1 MGKIAIVTDST
12 ADLPPEIIEKY
23 NISIVPLKVLF
34 GNKEYKDGI
43 DIGPDE
49 FYEKLEKSNTLPTT
63 SQPSPG
69 DFIKVYRSL
78 LEQYTEIISIH
89 LSSNLS
95 STVNV
100 ARLAGKD
107 FKDRIHVFDS
117 KSISL
122 GIGLLATEAAKSVQE
137 GLRINEVLEK
147 IKSVRKN
154 SEVLFTLDTLE
165 YLSKGGRIGKVS
177 GLLGS
182 VLNIKPIVRVNEE
195 GIYTPYAKT

>member
-1 MGKIAIVTDST
+1 M
-12 ADLPPEIIEKY
+12 
-23 NISIVPLKVLF
+23 
-34 GNKEYKDGI
+34 
-43 DIGPDE
+43 
-49 FYEKLEKSNTLPTT
+49 
-63 SQPSPG
+63 
-69 DFIKVYRSL
+69 
-78 LEQYTEIISIH
+78 
-89 LSSNLS
+89 
-95 STVNV
+95 

-195 GIYTPYAKT
+195 GIYTPYAKTRTQKRALGLIEKGFKNMSGGRGLPALQ